1 MTPPKRHRDVPNL
14 ACVSVIRRATLFIFL
29 TLTLFAGAA
38 AMALEEPEYE
48 VLKNIGD
55 VEIRR
60 YAPYIVAE
68 VTVTGQDADEQA
80 FRILAGYI
88 FGKNKSGEKM
98 SMTAPVET
106 RGAEHAFVMERKYT
120 LETLPKPEDERVQLR
135 RKDPRIVAARRFSGR
150 WTEKNISQ
158 HREALLGDLAELGVE
173 VTGNPELARYNSP
186 FTPWFLRRNEIIV
199 PVDWSPTDTSPAVAS
214 ETPAR
219 L

>member
-1 MTPPKRHRDVPNL
+1 
-14 ACVSVIRRATLFIFL
+14 
-29 TLTLFAGAA
+29 
-38 AMALEEPEYE
+38 MALEEPEYE
-48 VLKNIGD
+48 VVKTLGD
-55 VEIRR
+55 VEIRQ

-68 VTVTGQDADEQA
+68 VTVSGRRADEQA

-88 FGKNKSGEKM
+88 FGNNTSGEKM

-120 LETLPKPEDERVQLR
+120 MDTLPEPDDERVQLR
-135 RKDPRIVAARRFSGR
+135 RKDPRIVAVRQFSGR
-150 WTEKNISQ
+150 WTEGNISQ
-158 HREALLGDLAELGVE
+158 HREALLNELADLGVK
-173 VTGNPELARYNSP
+173 VTGSPELARYNSP

-199 PVDWSPTDTSPAVAS
+199 PVEWPPADTGPAIAS

>member
-1 MTPPKRHRDVPNL
+1 
-14 ACVSVIRRATLFIFL
+14 
-29 TLTLFAGAA
+29 
-38 AMALEEPEYE
+38 MALEEPDYE
-48 VLKNIGD
+48 VLETIGD

-60 YAPYIVAE
+60 YSPYIVAE
-68 VTVTGQDADEQA
+68 VTVSGPSADTQA

-88 FGKNKSGEKM
+88 FGKNTTGEKM

-120 LETLPKPEDERVQLR
+120 LETLPEPEDERVQLR
-135 RKDPRIVAARRFSGR
+135 RKAPRVVAARRFSGR
-150 WTEKNISQ
+150 WTERNFSQ
-158 HREALLGDLAELGVE
+158 HRELLLKQLAELGVE

-199 PVDWSPTDTSPAVAS
+199 PVEWSPTDTGPAVAS
-214 ETPAR
+214 KTPTR